1 MLDPMHTGVMVNH
14 IAQGSSAFGKLK
26 LGDIITK
33 INGYNVDYDGT
44 MKLSDIVKNFQSMSS
59 SSSLSSNE
67 GNILLSED
75 EVSTFSSLVGLTL
88 PGDMVVISIVR
99 EGKSRDIRITM
110 QTRDFLVPISYYQ
123 MNPTYYILGGFV
135 FVPLSRMYIMENI
148 KKDRDVGNLIGFAE
162 GGYPE
167 KSGDQIIVAST
178 VLSSAITHGYDV
190 NNYVLDTINGHEIR
204 SMKQLKKVVDS
215 ILNSLRASEFIV
227 ISYMDSSEIHVL
239 NVGDVKKYGKKI
251 IEENIGSI
259 PVTNIQS

>member
-1 MLDPMHTGVMVNH
+1 
-14 IAQGSSAFGKLK
+14 
-26 LGDIITK
+26 
-33 INGYNVDYDGT
+33 
-44 MKLSDIVKNFQSMSS
+44 
-59 SSSLSSNE
+59 
-67 GNILLSED
+67 
-75 EVSTFSSLVGLTL
+75 
-88 PGDMVVISIVR
+88 
-99 EGKSRDIRITM
+99 
-110 QTRDFLVPISYYQ
+110 
-123 MNPTYYILGGFV
+123 
-135 FVPLSRMYIMENI
+135 
-148 KKDRDVGNLIGFAE
+148 
-162 GGYPE
+162 
-167 KSGDQIIVAST
+167 VAST